1 MEETRPILY
10 GVADYAEIRRAN
22 AWFVDRTARWTSSPT
37 AASVCW
43 TKRFKPGSTMSKMM
57 THSKKAKRISFPNGN
72 GEITLVQCGCRQVC
86 KLLLSKDLMT

>member
-1 MEETRPILY
+1 
-10 GVADYAEIRRAN
+10 
-22 AWFVDRTARWTSSPT
+22 
-37 AASVCW
+37 
-43 TKRFKPGSTMSKMM
+43 MSKMM